1 MENQQTSTPEIED
14 PIKELR
20 AKAAEAKAKRAAAI
34 AAHEQKVEERK
45 LKTEIELGEVEAK
58 TGLIVGKT
66 LAVSWAPD
74 GRAVACKAPD
84 VLVYEAYRRHVATD
98 QELDPK
104 NMHAIVDPNRV
115 YPSSVEAMSIFTDYP
130 QILELSAVRC
140 ANLCCEREED
150 RRGK

>member
-1 MENQQTSTPEIED
+1 MENQQTSTPETDIE
-14 PIKELR
+14 KLR
-20 AKAAEAKAKRAAAI
+20 KLAAEAKAKRAAAI
-34 AAHEQKVEERK
+34 AAHEQKVEARK
-45 LKTEIELGEVEAK
+45 LQTEIELGALETA

-74 GRAVACKAPD
+74 GRVVACKAPD
-84 VLVYEAYRRHVATD
+84 VLTYEAYRRQVATD

-115 YPSSVEAMSIFTDYP
+115 YPSSVEAMAIFTEYP